1 MKLSRKNRI
10 RIKVIGFLLMVLT
23 MVLLNNMQQ
32 ESSANFSARNNFEII
47 GNINDKGITPGSV
60 TIPTKTEG
68 DLPLRLI
75 SKPNSNFLMVLNNCQ
90 HFSNAVKFQLL
101 QKTFLQFCT
110 RIHYNFITEYLA
122 TIRNKDYK

>member
-47 GNINDKGITPGSV
+47 GNINDKGITPGSA
-60 TIPTKTEG
+60 TIPTKTG
-68 DLPLRLI
+68 RSSVRLI
-75 SKPNSNFLMVLNNCQ
+75 SKPNSIFNG
-90 HFSNAVKFQLL
+90 AKQLS
-101 QKTFLQFCT
+101 TF
-110 RIHYNFITEYLA
+110 
-122 TIRNKDYK
+122 

>member
-1 MKLSRKNRI
+1 MNLSHKNRI

-23 MVLLNNMQQ
+23 MVVLNDKQN
-32 ESSANFSARNNFEII
+32 ESAERNDKLSNWKII
-47 GNINDKGITPGSV
+47 GDINNKGITPATA
-60 TIPTKTEG
+60 TIPAKTEG
-68 DLPLRLI
+68 DLPLSLI
-75 SKPNSNFLMVLNNCQ
+75 SKPNSNFLTVINNCQ

-110 RIHYNFITEYLA
+110 KIHFNFITEYLA

>member
-47 GNINDKGITPGSV
+47 GNINDKGITPGSA

-110 RIHYNFITEYLA
+110 RIHYNFITEFLA